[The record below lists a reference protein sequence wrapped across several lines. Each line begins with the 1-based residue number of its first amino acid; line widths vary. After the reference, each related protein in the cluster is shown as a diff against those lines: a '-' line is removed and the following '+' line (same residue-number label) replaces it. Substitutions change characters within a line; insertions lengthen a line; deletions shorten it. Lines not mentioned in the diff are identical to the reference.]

1 MSSRLASSVNESAL
15 PNGSPA
21 GVRTQAPASN
31 GLAAQALSPVAAP
44 ASRSLRFGAV
54 WVVVGRC
61 LGIGITVMVN
71 IALARWLTPQDF
83 GNFLLLSSVLGL
95 ASLVAMLGLNIA
107 VVRFVSE
114 SLGKGDLARAQQTM
128 WLIMSVAGVSIASV
142 AGLAAVTF
150 AYWGRTLLGL
160 PDLPGIVPMA
170 VTGLVLLA
178 VLQLIAEACRSL
190 HELRLASL
198 FSGGQTGGLLSS
210 VLFLMLLA
218 AAIVLGK
225 PSLFAAVILSLVAMA
240 ISLPIAIF
248 GLSTAARSHLVEV
261 APLQPVKAL
270 TLRQLLAFSIP
281 MLLIQL
287 LTFTTSQADLWIAG
301 ICCPHDELA
310 LYGAARRLM
319 VLVTM
324 PLQMLNLT
332 VISSIAELYG
342 QDRLRELERVL
353 RGAAS
358 VAAWPSIGAILLLV
372 FAGGPILETLFGA
385 YFRQAAAPLAILG
398 IGQFFFVCAGSSG
411 CALEM
416 TGHQMNSLVVNLI
429 SAITLATVGTW
440 AAMHFGLVGLATA
453 SASTITVHSI
463 TQWLLAKRLVGVW
476 THPALKP
483 FLSRP

>member
-1 MSSRLASSVNESAL
+1 MASRLVSTAPDSA
-15 PNGSPA
+15 
-21 GVRTQAPASN
+21 VSN
-31 GLAAQALSPVAAP
+31 GLPLAVRAQAAALPGHSVQLLPP
-44 ASRSLRFGAV
+44 ASAPHRRSLRLGAV
-54 WVVVGRC
+54 WVVAGRC
-61 LGIGITVMVN
+61 LGIGITVLVN
-71 IALARWLTPQDF
+71 IALARWLPPQDF
-83 GNFLLLSSVLGL
+83 GDFLLLSSVLGL
-95 ASLVAMLGLNIA
+95 ASLVAMLGLNTA

-114 SLGKGDLARAQQTM
+114 SFGKGDVVRAQQNM

-210 VLFLMLLA
+210 LLFLMLLA

-225 PSLFAAVILSLVAMA
+225 PSLFTAIALSLVAMA
-240 ISLPIAIF
+240 ISLPFAVF
-248 GLSTAARSHLVEV
+248 GLSLAARSHLVAV
-261 APLQPVKAL
+261 APRRPANAL
-270 TLRQLLAFSIP
+270 TLNQLLVFSLP
-281 MLLIQL
+281 MLMIQL
-287 LTFTTSQADLWIAG
+287 LTFATSQADLWIAG

-319 VLVTM
+319 LLVTM

-332 VISSIAELYG
+332 VVSSIAELYG
-342 QDRLRELERVL
+342 QDRLRDLERVL

-358 VAAWPSIGAILLLV
+358 LAAWPSIGAIMLLV
-372 FAGGPILETLFGA
+372 LAGGPILETLFGSF
-385 YFRQAAAPLAILG
+385 FRQAAVPLAILG
-398 IGQFFFVCAGSSG
+398 LGQLFFVCAGSSG

-416 TGHQMNSLVVNLI
+416 TGHQMNSLAVNLV
-429 SAITLATVGTW
+429 SAFTLATVGTW
-440 AAMHFGLVGLATA
+440 AAMNFGLVGLATA

-463 TQWLLAKRLVGVW
+463 TQWLLARNLVGVW
-476 THPALKP
+476 THPALRP
-483 FLSRP
+483 FLSRH